1 MRMTTGC
8 AKTVDAQRS
17 RKPRGFG
24 ELRAERVV
32 HAGHDQDFGG
42 RDQFTQA
49 GRATKR
55 ASPP

>member
-1 MRMTTGC
+1 
-8 AKTVDAQRS
+8 
-17 RKPRGFG
+17 
-24 ELRAERVV
+24 V